1 MVSKFI
7 AKRIVFPILSRF
19 SKIYFS
25 KPRTYNYQSVRGIV
39 NSGVFFPH
47 FTISTRLLLDFLSSK
62 KLSGKTFLELG
73 SGTGIISAF
82 AASKGAV
89 VTASDIN
96 PAAVA
101 NTIENAKKN
110 GVAVKA
116 IQSDLFDAFSK
127 EPFDYIIINPPY
139 YPKDPTSD
147 AEKAWYCG
155 AEFQYFDKLF
165 STLSPFVNPNSLVY
179 MILSDDCELDQIQSI
194 AKTFGFKFSEVFKT
208 KKWKEWNFIFRISLI
223 DSKF

>member
-1 MVSKFI
+1 MVNKFI
-7 AKRIVFPILSRF
+7 AKRLLFPVLSRF
-19 SKIYFS
+19 AKYYFAS
-25 KPRTYNYQSVRGIV
+25 PRKYNYQSIKAVV
-39 NSGVFFPH
+39 NPGVFFPH
-47 FTISTRLLLDFLSSK
+47 FTISTRLLLDFLAEK
-62 KLSGKTFLELG
+62 DLNETAFLELG

-82 AASKGAV
+82 AASEGAV

-179 MILSDDCELDQIQSI
+179 MILSDDCERDQIELI
-194 AKTFGFKFSEVFKT
+194 ANRFGFKLSEVFKA
-208 KKWKEWNFIFRISLI
+208 KKWGEWNFIYQLTPLSIHQ
-223 DSKF
+223 

>member
-7 AKRIVFPILSRF
+7 AKRIVFPVLSRF

-25 KPRTYNYQSVRGIV
+25 KPRRYNYQSIRGIV
-39 NSGVFFPH
+39 NPGVFFPH

-82 AASKGAV
+82 AARNGAL

-96 PAAVA
+96 KTAVK
-101 NTIENAKKN
+101 NTAENANRN
-110 GVAVKA
+110 GVLVKS
-116 IQSDLFDAFSK
+116 IHSDMFDSIPHELFDMMV
-127 EPFDYIIINPPY
+127 INPPY
-139 YPKDPTSD
+139 YPKDPISD

-155 AEFQYFDKLF
+155 TDFQYFSKLF
-165 STLSPFVNPNSLVY
+165 ASLGAFIHSESDVY

-194 AKTFGFKFSEVFKT
+194 AKTFGFKFFEVFKT